1 MSKKHQIEYCE
12 DYIDSTRDLLDNL
25 MSQFKSSATLSA
37 VPNDYLLNK
46 RNSCICFG
54 KPKDDQFQNTI
65 VGMPEGYDGHLLII
79 GGSGSG
85 KSSGILKPTITTW
98 DGALICNDIKGEL
111 SDYYLENVNQG
122 IAKRPCII
130 FNPMDRE
137 SPSYDPF
144 SVIRREN
151 QDRLVQLLWP
161 IVFAFFPNPTDDK
174 EKFWRNSVQSVFMA
188 VLIYCYNLNLSF
200 IQTISFILESDALS
214 ISQTIMNGEDDL
226 AKCYIGSS
234 STIREDTVALFDR
247 ELRDGLIVFTE
258 PSVRNAF
265 RDESESEQSFSWDI
279 IERSNVF
286 LRIPEN
292 QIDQLS
298 GVINLLYSQLFYYLE
313 QRPEKYSASGSQNNQ
328 TLIMMDEF
336 ARFGKLD
343 PIKNAVSTLRSKS
356 VNICLV
362 VQSIAQLDSIYG
374 QLDRRIIMD
383 NCQHKVIMNSCDPE
397 TQQLLTNL
405 IGTRMIPK
413 KSTSSSDSIES
424 IAITTNI
431 STIREPYIQPHEL
444 AYLNDIILLTP
455 KGGCRIDK
463 IKLYDN
469 DKNLFVDEEEMC
481 NSVHVINTEVIDCQD
496 CDGIPTITVP
506 ATAVRIIHEER
517 I

>member
-12 DYIDSTRDLLDNL
+12 DYIDSMRDLLDNL

-37 VPNDYLLNK
+37 IPNDYIFTK
-46 RNSCICFG
+46 RASGFCFG
-54 KPKDDQFQNTI
+54 KSKDDQSQKII
-65 VGMPEGYDGHLLII
+65 VGMPQGNDGHLLII

-111 SDYYLENVNQG
+111 SDYNLELKNQG
-122 IAKRPCII
+122 IIKRPFIVY
-130 FNPMDRE
+130 NPMDRE

-144 SVIRREN
+144 SLIRKMG
-151 QDRLVQLLWP
+151 QDQLVQLMWN
-161 IVFAFFPNPTDDK
+161 IVFAIFPNSADK
-174 EKFWRNSVQSVFMA
+174 HEQFWRKGVQSVFMA
-188 VLIYCYNLNLSF
+188 VLIYCYYLNLSF
-200 IQTISFILESDALS
+200 IEAITFILESDFLS
-214 ISQTIMNGEDDL
+214 ICKIINNDEDDL
-226 AKCYIGSS
+226 AKCFIGTSDS
-234 STIREDTVALFDR
+234 MREETIALFDR
-247 ELRDGLIVFTE
+247 ELRNGLMTFTD
-258 PSVRNAF
+258 PLVRNAL
-265 RDESESEQSFSWDI
+265 RDESESDQSFSWDI

-292 QIDQLS
+292 QIEQLS

-313 QRPEKYSASGSQNNQ
+313 QRPEKYSASGSQNQQ

-374 QLDRRIIMD
+374 QLDRRIILD
-383 NCQHKVIMNSCDPE
+383 NCQYKVIMNSCDPE
-397 TQQLLTNL
+397 TQQLLANL

-413 KSTSSSDSIES
+413 KSTSSNDSIES
-424 IAITTNI
+424 MSNTTTI
-431 STIREPYIQPHEL
+431 STKRESYIQPHEL

-469 DKNLFVDEEEMC
+469 DKNIFDEDALC
-481 NSVHVINTEVIDCQD
+481 HSVPVIKAEAIACQD
-496 CDGIPTITVP
+496 FDGIPTITVP
-506 ATAVRIIHEER
+506 ASAVRIINEER

>member
-1 MSKKHQIEYCE
+1 MSKNNLIEQYE
-12 DYIDSTRDLLDNL
+12 DLIDSMQDHLENL

-46 RNSCICFG
+46 RESCFCFG
-54 KPKDDQFQNTI
+54 KSKDDQSQKII
-65 VGMPEGYDGHLLII
+65 VGMPEGCDGHLLII

-111 SDYYLENVNQG
+111 SDYNLELKNQG
-122 IAKRPCII
+122 IIKRPFIV
-130 FNPMDRE
+130 FNPMDSE

-144 SVIRREN
+144 SFIRKVG
-151 QDRLVQLLWP
+151 QDHVVQLMWN
-161 IVFAFFPNPTDDK
+161 IVFAVFPNIT
-174 EKFWRNSVQSVFMA
+174 ENLEQFWRKGVQSVFMA

-200 IQTISFILESDALS
+200 IEAITFILESDYLS
-214 ISQTIMNGEDDL
+214 ICKIIKNGNDDL
-226 AKCYIGSS
+226 AKCFIGTSDS
-234 STIREDTVALFDR
+234 MREETVALFDR
-247 ELRDGLIVFTE
+247 ELRNGLMTFTY
-258 PSVRNAF
+258 PLVRNAL
-265 RDESESEQSFSWDI
+265 RDESESDQSFSWDI
-279 IERSNVF
+279 IKRRNVF

-292 QIDQLS
+292 QIEQLS

-313 QRPEKYSASGSQNNQ
+313 QRPEKYSASGSQNKQ

-383 NCQHKVIMNSCDPE
+383 NCQYKVIMNSCDPE
-397 TQQLLTNL
+397 TQKLLANL
-405 IGTRMIPK
+405 IGTRIIPE
-413 KSTSSSDSIES
+413 KSTSSNDSIES
-424 IAITTNI
+424 MSNTTTI
-431 STIREPYIQPHEL
+431 STKRESYIQPHEL

-469 DKNLFVDEEEMC
+469 DKNLFVEEEGMC
-481 NSVHVINTEVIDCQD
+481 HSVHVINT
-496 CDGIPTITVP
+496 
-506 ATAVRIIHEER
+506 
-517 I
+517 